1 MPSFEGKHGSLSEH
15 VDKCPLQYLHQQ
27 TQHPKLQG
35 RALPPP
41 STHFIAL
48 VDVVIYHLKQKPHHI
63 PQDERGD
70 QVPVDNISQA
80 LDAPEQG
87 NTLKLTHPVNTHTH
101 THTDRNNSVKQSTL
115 FCSLHALSPSSPSL
129 TL

>member
-15 VDKCPLQYLHQQ
+15 VDKRPLQYLYQQ

-70 QVPVDNISQA
+70 QVPVDNIPQA
-80 LDAPEQG
+80 SDAPEQG
-87 NTLKLTHPVNTHTH
+87 NTFKLTYPVNIHTH
-101 THTDRNNSVKQSTL
+101 TNNSVKQSTQ
-115 FCSLHALSPSSPSL
+115 FCSLHALSPCSPSL